1 MKILDAYQ
9 NQEWVNLLLKLI
21 MMDSCCCA
29 NLWFSCSLAIY
40 QLSVFPVAV
49 NARNSN
55 LFLERMYFIMKK
67 IIYLAKQLLPLS
79 YHSKYR
85 VQNGSK
91 ELAIWT
97 QWFGKPFNIKR
108 YTLAD

>member
-1 MKILDAYQ
+1 MLVDPQVGHLGLSSSSFLVLSIFTHIL
-9 NQEWVNLLLKLI
+9 I
-21 MMDSCCCA
+21 
-29 NLWFSCSLAIY
+29 I
-40 QLSVFPVAV
+40 
-49 NARNSN
+49 R
-55 LFLERMYFIMKK
+55 ERIFIMKK
-67 IIYLAKQLLPLS
+67 IIYTLKQLLPLT

-108 YTLAD
+108 FTLVD

>member
-1 MKILDAYQ
+1 M
-9 NQEWVNLLLKLI
+9 NLTRVGFG
-21 MMDSCCCA
+21 
-29 NLWFSCSLAIY
+29 LWFGVYS
-40 QLSVFPVAV
+40 
-49 NARNSN
+49 
-55 LFLERMYFIMKK
+55 FLMKGMIIMNK
-67 IIYLAKQLLPLS
+67 IIYLAKQLLPLT